1 MLKRLTGRL
10 GRIGHVLGRVARWH
24 GRLLLW
30 LLGLVA
36 LVLAV
41 AATAWQFYFVPR
53 LDEFRPQIVAALS
66 SASGVPLQ
74 LNHIEGGWRGGRP
87 RLTMEGVSVLDAR
100 HVPALQLARLD
111 ADLTWWSL
119 FVGKLHFKQLRLEA
133 PRVSLS
139 RDAEGRLHLGSL
151 ALHTAQDGQ
160 DNRFV
165 DWLLEQGEVRL
176 SGGELVW
183 DDALTQAGP
192 QRFANVSFVLS
203 NWLGQHRVKLSL
215 TPPAAIASP
224 VTLSGRFSG
233 KHLARLATWRGS
245 LDLQIDRADL
255 AQVWSQIPEARRPF
269 PALSGQAGGRL
280 SFDFAGGR
288 IGSAQLSLK
297 GQDWTARIGDAPI
310 TLARFDGRFALE
322 QRDKLRRI
330 DINITRADGRDGL
343 LCNGCSLSYSETAGD
358 QRRIRA
364 RGWQL
369 ETLPAYLPMLPK
381 AWAEQVASL
390 RLAGQLKDGELS
402 WAGDAG
408 KPGHYSGRMVLA
420 GATVAGVAGW
430 PGVSGADVW
439 LQFDE
444 KRGELQLTSPRFG
457 IEWPSE
463 FAEPLV
469 FDKAAVEADWRREGE
484 EWRIDLPKLAFEN
497 RDITLDLKANYRYRN
512 ADDDLLDVSG
522 RIGRLTA
529 QRAYAYLPREAGA
542 ETLAWLKHSLKA
554 GQGLDGKVV
563 VHGPLAKFPFPDDR
577 GGRFQITALARGVTL
592 DFADG
597 WPPISNIDGVLDFHG
612 NRMDIRA
619 DSGAKILGTSL
630 SKVHVA
636 IADLAHQPLLEID
649 GSAGGKTSDFL
660 DFLRQSPLHA
670 HTAAYVDGLK
680 AEGSGELTL
689 KLGVPLDNPDATRVD
704 GRFQYADNQLDFGAG
719 VPLLTRARGELG
731 FTERSF
737 ELRNGAARIFGGDS
751 RVSGKTGAD
760 GKLRLQLAGQVQL
773 AEVMRRYPMPLGGNI
788 KGAVAYQGQLD
799 LGDDGYTLNVQSPLM
814 QAEVDLPAPLG
825 KRVGDVRLLRL
836 QLAGDP
842 KGSRIDFGYGNLLAG
857 ALRLPDSGASSGQIV
872 LGSASAAAPTKPGF
886 AISGSWPAL
895 DVQAW
900 AKVAPSGARDDVA
913 LALSGD
919 VQIGQL
925 SGWGRQLNAVRVR
938 FTGDGRNW
946 QSDVSARELAGKLGW
961 DGNGNGKLSAQLQRL
976 ALPLGETAQGTA
988 PQDSAHAAASGVR
1001 KLPALDIAI
1010 GDLRYKSLQL
1020 GRMAVLASQQG
1031 EDWRLDK
1038 VELVNPDLNLVMN
1051 GSWRQG
1057 SHVNGHIEASTP
1069 STGNLLGRLGYPDTV
1084 KRAPAK
1090 FSGDL
1095 TWDGPLFPPDLSSM
1109 RGTMS
1114 LDVGAGQFAKIDPG
1128 VARFLSVLS
1137 LQALSRRVQLDFRD
1151 VFSSGFEFDAIT
1163 GQAKIDKGIAQT
1175 DDLVIAGPAAQVLFR
1190 GNANFVA
1197 GTQNLRVRI
1206 VPVIGDTVAIATGII
1221 NPVVGV
1227 AAFLLQRALKD
1238 PLGQL
1243 VAYEYD
1249 ISGTMSDPQIRPT
1262 RQSPADRLYNVEQ
1275 GMRR

>member
-1 MLKRLTGRL
+1 MLKRLPERL
-10 GRIGHVLGRVARWH
+10 GKIGRFVGRVARWH

-30 LLGLVA
+30 LLGIVALA
-36 LVLAV
+36 LVLA
-41 AATAWQFYFVPR
+41 AAAWQFYFVPR
-53 LDEFRPQIVAALS
+53 LDQFRPQIVAALS

-74 LNHIEGGWRGGRP
+74 LERIEGGWRGGRP
-87 RLTMEGVSVLDAR
+87 RLTMDGVSVLDAR
-100 HVPALQLARLD
+100 HAPALQLARLD
-111 ADLTWWSL
+111 VDLTWWSL
-119 FVGKLHFKQLRLEA
+119 FVGKLHFKRLRLEA

-139 RDAEGRLHLGSL
+139 RDAAGRLHLGSL

-192 QRFANVSFVLS
+192 QRFSKVSFVLS

-215 TPPAAIASP
+215 TPPEAMASP
-224 VTLSGRFSG
+224 MTLSGRFSG

-245 LDLQIDRADL
+245 LDLHLDRADL
-255 AQVWSQIPEARRPF
+255 AQVWAQIPEARRPF

-280 SFDFAGGR
+280 SFNFAAGR
-288 IGSAQLSLK
+288 IGAAQLSLK
-297 GQDWTARIGDAPI
+297 GQDWLAQIGDAPI
-310 TLARFDGRFALE
+310 SLARFDGRFAVE
-322 QRDKLRRI
+322 QSAKLRRI
-330 DINITRADGRDGL
+330 DVNVTRADGRDGL
-343 LCNGCSLSYSETAGD
+343 LCSGCSLSYSETAGD
-358 QRRIRA
+358 QRRVSA
-364 RGWQL
+364 RGWRL

-381 AWAEQVASL
+381 AWAEQAASL
-390 RLAGQLKDGELS
+390 RLAGMLKEGELS
-402 WAGDAG
+402 WTGDAG
-408 KPGHYSGRMVLA
+408 KPGHYAGRMVLV
-420 GATVAGVAGW
+420 GATVAGVPGW
-430 PGVSGADVW
+430 PGVSGADAW
-439 LQFDE
+439 LQFDQT
-444 KRGELQLTSPRFG
+444 RGELQLTSPRFG

-469 FDKAAVEADWRREGE
+469 FDKAAIEADWRRDGS
-484 EWRIDLPKLAFEN
+484 EWRLDLPKLAFEN
-497 RDITLDLKANYRYRN
+497 RDVALDLKASYRYRN
-512 ADDDLLDVSG
+512 ANDDLLDVSG

-529 QRAYAYLPREAGA
+529 QRAYAYLPRAAGS
-542 ETLAWLKHSLKA
+542 ETLAWLKHSLIA
-554 GQGLDGKVV
+554 GQGFDGKVT
-563 VHGPLAKFPFPDDR
+563 VHGPLAKFPYPGDQD
-577 GGRFQITALARGVTL
+577 GRFQITALARGVTL

-597 WPPISNIDGVLDFHG
+597 WPPISHIDGVLDFHG

-619 DSGAKILGTSL
+619 DRGARVLGTTL
-630 SKVHVA
+630 APVHVA

-649 GSAGGKTSDFL
+649 GSAEGKTADFL

-670 HTAAYVDGLK
+670 QTAAYVDGLK
-680 AEGSGELTL
+680 AEGSGALTL
-689 KLGVPLDNPDATRVD
+689 KLGVPLDNPDATKVD
-704 GRFQYADNQLDFGAG
+704 GRFRYVDNQLDFGAG
-719 VPLLTRARGELG
+719 VPLLTRARGEFG
-731 FTERSF
+731 FTERRF
-737 ELRNGAARIFGGDS
+737 ELRNAAAQILGGDS
-751 RVSGKTGAD
+751 RVSGTTGAD

-773 AEVMRRYPMPLGGNI
+773 AEVLRRYPVPLGSSI
-788 KGAVAYQGQLD
+788 KGTVAYQGQLD
-799 LGDDGYTLNVQSPLM
+799 LGDDGYVLNVQSPLT
-814 QAEVDLPAPLG
+814 QAELELPAPLG
-825 KRVGDVRLLRL
+825 KRVGETRPLRL
-836 QLAGDP
+836 QLAGD
-842 KGSRIDFGYGNLLAG
+842 KGGSRIDFGYGNLLAG

-872 LGSASAAAPTKPGF
+872 LGSASAQAPTRPGF
-886 AISGSWPAL
+886 VISGSWPAI

-900 AKVAPSGARDDVA
+900 AKLVPSGGRDDTPV
-913 LALSGD
+913 ALSGD

-925 SGWGRQLNAVRVR
+925 TGWGRQLNAVRVR
-938 FTGDGRNW
+938 FSGDGRNW
-946 QSDVSARELAGKLGW
+946 QSDVNARELAGKLGW
-961 DGNGNGKLSAQLQRL
+961 DGRGNGKLSAQLQRL
-976 ALPLGETAQGTA
+976 ALPLSEVAQGSA
-988 PQDSAHAAASGVR
+988 QQESAHAVASGVR

-1010 GDLRYKSLQL
+1010 GDLRYKALQL
-1020 GRMAVLASQQG
+1020 GKMTVMASQQG
-1031 EDWRLDK
+1031 DDWRLDK
-1038 VELVNPDLNLVMN
+1038 VELANPDLNLTMN
-1051 GSWRQG
+1051 GNWRQG
-1057 SHVNGHIEASTP
+1057 SHVSGHIEASTP

-1090 FSGDL
+1090 FTGEL
-1095 TWDGPLFPPDLSSM
+1095 AWDGPLFPPDLNTM

-1249 ISGTMSDPQIRPT
+1249 IGGTMSDPQIRPT
-1262 RQSPADRLYNVEQ
+1262 RQSPVDRLHNVEQ